1 MLHLISKKKK
11 RKNATDTYQISFS
24 KIELLRKKEEKK
36 TVHKMMMK
44 RGKTEKIAETK
55 CKSRGRSY
63 SAPKPV

>member
-36 TVHKMMMK
+36 QCIK
-44 RGKTEKIAETK
+44 
-55 CKSRGRSY
+55 
-63 SAPKPV
+63 